1 MDCSDETAS
10 KFLSWVLRHQPQAI
24 GLRLDAQGW
33 ASIDELLRLA
43 QPTHPL
49 THAQLQRVVA
59 HSDKQRFAISADG
72 LRIRANQGHSLP
84 VDLGLTSAEPPPQLY
99 HGTATRFVDAIRHD
113 GLLPGQ
119 RQHVHLSVSP
129 DTALQVG
136 QRYGQAV
143 VLTVRA
149 QAMAEAGHAFYRA
162 DNGVWLTAQ
171 VQVAFIEFAGA
182 AA

>member
-1 MDCSDETAS
+1 MECSDETAS

-24 GLRLDAQGW
+24 GLQLDAQGW
-33 ASIDELLRLA
+33 ASIDDLLRRA

-59 HSDKQRFAISADG
+59 DSDKRRFAISGDG
-72 LRIRANQGHSLP
+72 LRIRANQGHSQP
-84 VDLGLTSAEPPPQLY
+84 VDLGLAPAPPPQLY
-99 HGTATRFVDAIRHD
+99 HGTATRFLDAIGRA

-119 RQHVHLSVSP
+119 RQHVHLSTSP

-143 VLTVRA
+143 LLTVRA
-149 QAMAEAGHAFYRA
+149 RAMAEAGHAFYRA
-162 DNGVWLTAQ
+162 DNGV
-171 VQVAFIEFAGA
+171 
-182 AA
+182 

>member
-1 MDCSDETAS
+1 VDGSDESAS

-24 GLRLDAQGW
+24 GLQLDAQGW
-33 ASIDELLRLA
+33 ASIDDLLRLA
-43 QPTHPL
+43 QPTQPL
-49 THAQLQRVVA
+49 TRAQLQRVVA
-59 HSDKQRFAISADG
+59 ESDKQRFAISADG

-84 VDLGLTSAEPPPQLY
+84 VALGLACAQPPVQLY
-99 HGTATRFVDAIRHD
+99 HGTATRFVEVIRRE
-113 GLLPGQ
+113 GLRPGQ

-149 QAMAEAGHAFYRA
+149 QAMAAAGHAFYRA

-171 VQVAFIEFAGA
+171 VPAAFIDVAGA
-182 AA
+182 VA